1 MNAPGAA
8 TREMRPAGLLLITP
22 LGLLL
27 LLVFVAP
34 VIIMLP
40 TSFRIYQP
48 GIGMRPGWTLHNYTQ
63 IFTDPY
69 FLTVLG
75 RTVTMG
81 LSVTAICAVLGYP
94 LALVLAKAQGAA
106 RSWLTLAIV
115 FPLTLNLV
123 VRSFGWIALLSNRGL
138 LNQALMSIGL
148 TDSPIRMMFNLTGLI
163 VGLTHIY
170 LPFMVMILVASLRA
184 MPRDVEAAS
193 AALGTPLWK
202 TFLLVTLP
210 LTAPGIFAGSVLVF
224 ILTISALVTPRLLGG
239 PAYKVM
245 ATAIY
250 DEFLASLDWP
260 TGAALAFTLTVVALL
275 IMALASLVTRRW
287 TAAR

>member
-1 MNAPGAA
+1 MPGEA
-8 TREMRPAGLLLITP
+8 TPVRKAGILLITP

-27 LLVFVAP
+27 LLVFLAP
-34 VIIMLP
+34 VLLMLP

-48 GIGMRPGWTLHNYTQ
+48 GVGMRPGWTLANYTQ
-63 IFTDPY
+63 IFTDSY
-69 FLTVLG
+69 FLEVLA
-75 RTVTMG
+75 RTFVMG

-94 LALVLAKAQGAA
+94 LALVLARSTGFA
-106 RSWLTLAIV
+106 RSCLTLLIV

-138 LNQALMSIGL
+138 LNQWLMAAGV
-148 TDSPIRMMFNLTGLI
+148 TASPLRMMFNLTGLI

-170 LPFMVMILVASLRA
+170 LPFMVMVLTASLQA

-193 AALGTPLWK
+193 ATLGTPPWK
-202 TFLLVTLP
+202 TFLTVTLP
-210 LTAPGIFAGSVLVF
+210 LTVPGIFAGCVLVF
-224 ILTISALVTPRLLGG
+224 VLTISALVTPRLLGG

-260 TGAALAFTLTVVALL
+260 TGAALAFTLTLAGLLVVTLAGLL
-275 IMALASLVTRRW
+275 TRRW
-287 TAAR
+287 VAAR

>member
-1 MNAPGAA
+1 MTSTAPPARAA
-8 TREMRPAGLLLITP
+8 GIMLITP

-27 LLVFVAP
+27 LSVFVAP
-34 VIIMLP
+34 VLLMLP

-48 GIGMRPGWTLHNYTQ
+48 GVGMRPGWTLDNYAQ
-63 IFTDPY
+63 IFTDSY
-69 FLTVLG
+69 FLEVLG
-75 RTVTMG
+75 RTFTMG
-81 LSVTAICAVLGYP
+81 LSVTLICAVLGYP
-94 LALVLAKAQGAA
+94 LAMVLARSRGAA
-106 RSWLTLAIV
+106 RSWLTLLVV

-138 LNQALMSIGL
+138 LNQWLMGAGI
-148 TDSPIRMMFNLTGLI
+148 THSPLRMMFNLTGLI

-170 LPFMVMILVASLRA
+170 LPFMVMVLTASLQA
-184 MPRDVEAAS
+184 LPRDVEAAS
-193 AALGTPLWK
+193 ATLGTPPWK
-202 TFLLVTLP
+202 TFFLVTLP

-224 ILTISALVTPRLLGG
+224 VLTISALVTPRLLGG

-260 TGAALAFTLTVVALL
+260 TGAALAFTLTMVALFVV
-275 IMALASLVTRRW
+275 MLAGLLTRRW
-287 TAAR
+287 VSAR

>member
-1 MNAPGAA
+1 MAPEA
-8 TREMRPAGLLLITP
+8 TPARTAGILLITP

-27 LLVFVAP
+27 LVVFVAP
-34 VIIMLP
+34 VLLMLP

-48 GIGMRPGWTLHNYTQ
+48 GMGMRPGWTLDNYTQ

-69 FLTVLG
+69 FLQVLG
-75 RTVTMG
+75 RTLVMG
-81 LSVTAICAVLGYP
+81 ASVTAICVVLGYP
-94 LALVLAKAQGAA
+94 LAMVLARSSGWA
-106 RSWLTLAIV
+106 RSCLTLLIV

-138 LNQALMSIGL
+138 LNQWLMALGITTAPL
-148 TDSPIRMMFNLTGLI
+148 RMMFNLTGLI
-163 VGLTHIY
+163 IGLTHIY
-170 LPFMVMILVASLRA
+170 LPFMVMVLTASLQA
-184 MPRDVEAAS
+184 LPRDVEAAS
-193 AALGTPLWK
+193 ATLGTPPWR

-224 ILTISALVTPRLLGG
+224 VLTISALVTPRLLGG

-260 TGAALAFTLTVVALL
+260 TGAALAFTLTAVALL
-275 IMALASLVTRRW
+275 VVTLAGLLTRRW
-287 TAAR
+287 VVAR